1 MQVCLSHLKKE
12 MMTEILTKE
21 VKNLL
26 ATRLNLKRKR
36 KSKNLISINLVTA
49 VLRIWKKKVLKLIM
63 QMINLRS
70 FINNPR
76 LRSPKVRGP
85 LNNKMSLSKSQVVL
99 VAVDNLLVIKV
110 IRLKEMTTLHL
121 EARKQFQDY
130 TVLMLPEDQVPLSQK
145 RRAKD
150 NRISSQ

>member
-1 MQVCLSHLKKE
+1 
-12 MMTEILTKE
+12 MMIEISTKE
-21 VKNLL
+21 VKNPL
-26 ATRLNLKRKR
+26 AIRLNLKRKR
-36 KSKNLISINLVTA
+36 KNKNLISINLVTA

-85 LNNKMSLSKSQVVL
+85 LNSKMSLLKSQEVL

-110 IRLKEMTTLHL
+110 IRLKAMTTLHL

-130 TVLMLPEDQVPLSQK
+130 TVLMLPEDQVLLSLK